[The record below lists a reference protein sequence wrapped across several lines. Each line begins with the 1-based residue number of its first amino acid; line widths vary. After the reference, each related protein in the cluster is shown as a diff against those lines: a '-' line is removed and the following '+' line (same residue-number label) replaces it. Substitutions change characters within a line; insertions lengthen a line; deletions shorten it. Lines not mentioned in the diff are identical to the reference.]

1 MSDKQNKKDLP
12 RGLQIDTTT
21 GEGANI
27 IMDETEEKIMV
38 PKKKPTKAF
47 MGLGVEVMKK
57 AKKKGAKGA
66 ELLSPL
72 AMARRFFDG
81 GGEVEIKKGGDYIK
95 DLIK

>member
-27 IMDETEEKIMV
+27 TKEKIMV

-47 MGLGVEVMKK
+47 MGLGVEIMKK

-72 AMARRFFDG
+72 AMARRFFDD
-81 GGEVEIKKGGDYIK
+81 GGEVESKKGGDYIK

>member
-27 IMDETEEKIMV
+27 TKEKIMI

-47 MGLGVEVMKK
+47 MGL
-57 AKKKGAKGA
+57 
-66 ELLSPL
+66 
-72 AMARRFFDG
+72 

>member
-27 IMDETEEKIMV
+27 TKEKIMV

-47 MGLGVEVMKK
+47 MGLGVEIMKK

-72 AMARRFFDG
+72 AMARRFFDD